1 MPSTKPDAAQ
11 ATAIFRSDAF
21 SRHDTGAHPENPGR
35 MLAIDRE
42 LARRDLLAG
51 RPIVPFG
58 MATPEEIGRVHDPE
72 LLAALESIASQG
84 GARIDSD
91 TVVRPESVDVVRLA
105 AGAGLAAVNTVLAG
119 EASRA
124 FVIARPPGHH
134 ATPSR
139 PMGFCLLNTI
149 AIAAAHAV
157 VAGAPRVAI
166 LDWDVHH
173 GNGTQDIFY
182 DRADVLYC
190 SLHQSPFYP
199 GTGSRQET
207 GQGAGTGTTIN
218 IPLPAGS
225 GDAVFQK
232 HLEGTIAPVITSFAP
247 ELLLISAGYDAHEDD
262 PLGGM
267 TVTDAGF
274 RQMATFAV
282 DLATRVC
289 NGRIVIVLEGGYD
302 PQTLGRCVADAIEV
316 FDRPAQD
323 VKRAIS
329 IRS

>member
-1 MPSTKPDAAQ
+1 MPSTNPH
-11 ATAIFRSDAF
+11 TGHRTVLFRSDAF
-21 SRHDTGAHPENPGR
+21 TRHDTGTHPEHPGR

-42 LARRDLLAG
+42 LTRRDLLAG
-51 RPIVPFG
+51 RPLVPFRK
-58 MATPEEIGRVHDPE
+58 ATPEAIGRVHDPE
-72 LLAALESIASQG
+72 VLGALESIAFQG
-84 GARIDSD
+84 GGWIDSD

-105 AGAGLAAVNTVLAG
+105 VGAGIAAVNTVLSG

-134 ATPSR
+134 ATPARS
-139 PMGFCLLNTI
+139 MGFCLLNTV
-149 AIAAAHAV
+149 AITAAHALV
-157 VAGAPRVAI
+157 VGASRVAI

-207 GQGAGTGTTIN
+207 GRGAGTGTTVN

-225 GDAVFQK
+225 GDAPYQK
-232 HLEGTIAPVITSFAP
+232 HLEQTIGPAISTFAP
-247 ELLLISAGYDAHEDD
+247 ELLLVSAGYDAHADD
-262 PLGGM
+262 PLGDM

-274 RQMATFAV
+274 RQMAAFAV
-282 DLATRVC
+282 DLATTVC
-289 NGRIVIVLEGGYD
+289 KGRIVAVLEGGYD
-302 PQTLGRCVADAIEV
+302 PQALGRCVADAIGV
-316 FDRPAQD
+316 FDRPGPDA
-323 VKRAIS
+323 
-329 IRS
+329 